1 MIFKGKLLKKKLI
14 KKEKQKAGR
23 PKIWGPDEKFN
34 KTFRLS
40 KKQQDLIYENFPTL
54 QAFFE
59 SYFLKFEKDV
69 EKKEALK
76 LNLIA

>member
-1 MIFKGKLLKKKLI
+1 MIFKRKLLKKKLI
-14 KKEKQKAGR
+14 KKEKQKNGR
-23 PKIWGPDEKFN
+23 PFKWGTDEKFN

-40 KKQQDLIYENFPTL
+40 QRQQDLIYENFPTL
-54 QAFFE
+54 QSFFE

>member
-1 MIFKGKLLKKKLI
+1 MIFKRKLLKKKLI

-23 PKIWGPDEKFN
+23 PFKWGPDEKFN

-40 KKQQDLIYENFPTL
+40 QRQQDLIYENHPSL
-54 QAFFE
+54 QAWFE
-59 SYFLKFEKDV
+59 SYFLKFEKDI
-69 EKKEALK
+69 EKKEAMK